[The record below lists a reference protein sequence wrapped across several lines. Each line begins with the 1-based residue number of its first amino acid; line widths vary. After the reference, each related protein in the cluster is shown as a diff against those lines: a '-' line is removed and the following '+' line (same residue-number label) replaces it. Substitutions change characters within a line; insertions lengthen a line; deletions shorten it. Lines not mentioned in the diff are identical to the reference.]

1 MNLLEKLVLFHFV
14 WAKFSMFLFSIRHV
28 LRSSSDLLRHSLIAL
43 LGGCGT
49 APAHSKPLE
58 SYPSFIQIS
67 HLLCRRAQ
75 YILAARL
82 CRVPSK
88 NDSGRLDPQCRC
100 GHT

>member
-1 MNLLEKLVLFHFV
+1 MKSVLIHFV
-14 WAKFSMFLFSIRHV
+14 LAKFSMLLFSIRNV
-28 LRSSSDLLRHSLIAL
+28 LHLSSDLLRHSLIAL

-58 SYPSFIQIS
+58 SYPLFIQIS
-67 HLLCRRAQ
+67 YLLCSRAQ
-75 YILAARL
+75 YILAVRL